1 MMVESDRL
9 RDRSPRDRRRG
20 FRQPNARPH
29 RCHNPDVVSAPTIFI
44 TGAARGIGRACAERF
59 AEAGYFVGLYDL
71 EVEIL
76 AASAEA
82 LADRHGRERI
92 CHAALDVRDSASI
105 RAAIDHFAEHTGG
118 RMHVLLNNAGVMH
131 VGPFEAMDTSQ
142 HRQMIAVNLQG
153 VIEVAHAGFS
163 LLCETPG
170 ARLINMS
177 SASAIYGMPEMATY
191 SATKHAVR
199 GLSEAL
205 DIEWERFDI
214 RVCDVMPIFV
224 DTELLTRTR
233 KASAADKLG
242 VRLTSTDVAEV
253 VWAAA
258 TSKHRCVHWPVGV
271 QTRLA
276 FHGSRLA
283 PAALERLVVRWMTR
297 ASRA

>member
-1 MMVESDRL
+1 VN
-9 RDRSPRDRRRG
+9 SPT
-20 FRQPNARPH
+20 
-29 RCHNPDVVSAPTIFI
+29 VFI

-59 AEAGYFVGLYDL
+59 AAGGYFVGLYDL
-71 EVEIL
+71 EAELL
-76 AASAEA
+76 AATAEA
-82 LADRHGRERI
+82 LADRFGRDRI
-92 CHAALDVRDSASI
+92 CHATLDVRDGASI
-105 RAAIDHFAEHTGG
+105 RAAVDHFGERTGQ

-131 VGPFEAMDTSQ
+131 VGPFETMHPSK
-142 HRQMIAVNLQG
+142 HRQMLEVNVQG
-153 VIEVAHAGFS
+153 VIEVALAGFE

-205 DIEWERFDI
+205 DIEWERFGV

-233 KASAADKLG
+233 MASASKSLG
-242 VRLTSTDVAEV
+242 VHLQAGDVAEV

-258 TSKHRCVHWPVGV
+258 HGKRRRVHWPVGI
-271 QTRLA
+271 QTKLTY
-276 FHGSRLA
+276 HGKRLA
-283 PAALERLVVRWMTR
+283 PAALERWVVKWITR
-297 ASRA
+297 SR